1 MKKQFIVNLV
11 LSLGFL
17 FLLLITRACFVDHLS
32 PHYYFGVIFLFFVY
46 SGQIFLLSTTSSSP
60 QKFILIYNLTTIVKM
75 LMAAGFLIAYYVF
88 FEQTLGAEKKM
99 AFSIFFV
106 SIYTIYLVIN
116 AKLFFGESKEKTN

>member
-11 LSLGFL
+11 LSAGFL